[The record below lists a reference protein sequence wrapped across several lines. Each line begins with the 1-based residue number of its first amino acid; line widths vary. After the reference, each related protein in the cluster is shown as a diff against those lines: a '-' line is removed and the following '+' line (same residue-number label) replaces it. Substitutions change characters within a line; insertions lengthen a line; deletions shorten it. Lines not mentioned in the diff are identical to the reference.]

1 MDAKEA
7 AVQQCSSA
15 AVQQQ
20 AKAKAKPALQWA
32 EAAANKKCGNAEH
45 TSTVPHQKPLARVRQ
60 QNGGGGGSRRR
71 MRRRRR
77 RRLHERLLV
86 AFAVVRQL

>member
-1 MDAKEA
+1 VAT
-7 AVQQCSSA
+7 Q
-15 AVQQQ
+15 
-20 AKAKAKPALQWA
+20 
-32 EAAANKKCGNAEH
+32 NIH